1 MKNLEIARAFD
12 LIADLLEL
20 KGENPFR
27 IRAYRRAAQNLE
39 TLTEDLETLAAQERL
54 DEIPGIG
61 PDLAGKIAEYLG
73 TGRIDALESLRREV
87 PAGLA
92 DLMGVPGVGPKT
104 AKLLHDR
111 LKVTG
116 LGQLETLAR
125 AGKLRG
131 LPGIQAKT
139 EQNLLKGIAL
149 VRRGQA
155 RMPLGRALPL
165 AEEIAHALARVRGVK
180 RVEPAGSVRRRKETV
195 GDLDILVTSTDPARV
210 MDAFVRL
217 PQVADVLERGPT
229 KASVRHREGIQVDLR
244 VVEPATFGAALQYF
258 TGSKEHNIRI
268 REMAVKKRLKISEY
282 GVFRGPGGRRI
293 AGATEEEVYAA
304 VGLPWIPPELRED
317 SGEIEAAQSRR
328 LPTLVE
334 LDDIRGD
341 LHCHTNATDGH
352 HTVEALV
359 AAVRERG
366 YAYVLVSD
374 HSRSTRVAGG
384 LTAEEALAHVEKV
397 RAIGRKQRSITVLA
411 GSECDILPDGSLDY
425 PDDVLAQMDL
435 VVAAVHSRFKQSRAE
450 MTGRICRALENPY
463 VNILAH
469 PTGRLIGEREPYD
482 VDLEQAFAAARR
494 HGKALEINCY
504 PERLDLND
512 VHARRARELGVL
524 LAINTDTHALDQLDT
539 MRLGVATARRAWVG
553 PAEVINT
560 WSVDKLRAWA
570 RKTVKSA
577 SRRVAAGARLASLLL
592 VAL

>member
-1 MKNLEIARAFD
+1 VKNLEIARAFD

-27 IRAYRRAAQNLE
+27 IRAYRHAAQNLG
-39 TLTEDLETLAAQERL
+39 TLGEDIESLAARDRL
-54 DEIPGIG
+54 DDIPGIG
-61 PDLAGKIAEYLG
+61 PDLAGKIGEYLK
-73 TGRIDALESLRREV
+73 TGRIEALESLRREV
-87 PAGLA
+87 PAGLSEI
-92 DLMGVPGVGPKT
+92 MGVPGVGPKT

-111 LKVTG
+111 LKITD
-116 LGQLETLAR
+116 LGQLETLAQ

-139 EQNLLKGIAL
+139 EQNLLRGIAL

-165 AEEIAHALARVRGVK
+165 AEEIAGALARVRGVK

-195 GDLDILVTSTDPARV
+195 GDVDILVTSADPGRV
-210 MDAFVRL
+210 MDAFVGL

-244 VVEPATFGAALQYF
+244 VVEPGAFGSALQYF

-282 GVFRGPGGRRI
+282 GVFKEPGGRRI
-293 AGATEEEVYAA
+293 AGATEKEVYAA
-304 VGLPWIPPELRED
+304 LGLPWIPPELRED
-317 SGEIEAAQSRR
+317 AGEVEAALKRR
-328 LPTLVE
+328 LPRLIE
-334 LDDIRGD
+334 LGDIRGD

-352 HTVEALV
+352 HTIEALV
-359 AAVRERG
+359 AAARERG

-384 LTAEEALAHVEKV
+384 LTADEALAHVEKI
-397 RAIGRKQRSITVLA
+397 RAIGRKQRGITVLA

-425 PDDVLAQMDL
+425 PDHVLAQMDF
-435 VVAAVHSRFKQSRAE
+435 VVAAIHSRFKQPRAE
-450 MTGRICRALENPY
+450 MTRRICRALENPY
-463 VNILAH
+463 VNVLAH
-469 PTGRLIGEREPYD
+469 PTGRLIGEREAYD
-482 VDLEQAFAAARR
+482 VDLEAVFTTARS

-512 VHARRARELGVL
+512 IHARRARELGVL
-524 LAINTDTHALDQLDT
+524 LAISSDTHVLDQLDT

-553 PAEVINT
+553 PAEVVNT
-560 WSVDKLRAWA
+560 WPVDKLRAWA
-570 RKTVKSA
+570 RKA
-577 SRRVAAGARLASLLL
+577 SEPGRRRAAPGGRG
-592 VAL
+592 